1 VTDEIPDSDRVTRA
15 ELIGGGIVGLAFF
28 GTLMTFALA
37 VASCSAKAAEPLSQM
52 HLPDSVRAE
61 YRNPDGSCVQCSI
74 GMCGA
79 HAGVPAAAYLLD
91 KYEDQESGR
100 KYPAERGGSW
110 PSRVAEYCDRRGIQ
124 AYNVTSDDPR
134 KTAEWAK
141 WAAQT
146 GRFAAV
152 GLNRA
157 HFQTVYGYEPGSEK
171 PWLVVD
177 NNSTSR
183 IDRYTH
189 EEFIK
194 RHAASGP
201 WVVILKQAAPDPPKV
216 IEWWK

>member
-1 VTDEIPDSDRVTRA
+1 MNNEIPDEDRTTLA
-15 ELIGGGIVGLAFF
+15 EIIGAGIVGGLFLGAIIGVSAAF
-28 GTLMTFALA
+28 
-37 VASCSAKAAEPLSQM
+37 ASCAKAAEPLSQM
-52 HLPDSVRAE
+52 HLPESVRAE

-74 GMCGA
+74 GMCGS
-79 HAGVPAAAYLLD
+79 HTGVMEAAYLLE
-91 KYEDQESGR
+91 KHAGQ
-100 KYPAERGGSW
+100 PAERGGSW
-110 PSRVAEYCDRRGIQ
+110 PSRVAEYCDRRGIM
-124 AYNVTSDDPR
+124 AFNVTSDDPR

-157 HFQTVYGYEPGSEK
+157 HFQTVYGYEPGAEK

-201 WVVILKQAAPDPPKV
+201 WVVILKQASPDPPKV